1 VPEAEAKARRTAELP
16 FPTSPSV
23 LSPSPAPAD
32 SLSSLR
38 TYLSRLSSSL
48 PSSRTSTSTSTTSS
62 LSPPN
67 PQTRKS
73 RSRLKLLSTPPL
85 SLLTQLSERLSSEDW
100 MRLEYY
106 EKLDAIRLVSRITK
120 FFSTC
125 EGSDPLVT
133 EERREVVEGR
143 RREEELLR
151 AKAGEIIQ
159 EFLGKLEGEVKRS
172 ELSEAGLWI
181 ESHALRGMVM
191 DLEEGQFGKSVQ
203 TVFGSEWED
212 EKSDSK
218 VRNQRIQ
225 AIRSG
230 LASLLDSFER
240 LSSRGGG
247 ELAFKLVHSRFD
259 LSPIF
264 ETVIDYKRFR
274 QETAYNDLLKRQYGI
289 LLARLTPSPSGW
301 WEERDES
308 VIESEGRHLVEYLAR
323 TGSAGEARKIWEG
336 LERIRLE
343 KETDPLLLGDKVDD
357 EVERLKALTA
367 LVDGLIMERFYEDAN
382 SWTNELERLAKVV
395 ELDQD
400 QMERRFVRNA
410 HRILAKLASNQ
421 GRPAILDRLLKRLET
436 LPTTPSTRSTS
447 SSSLETFARRLRVK
461 SSRSDP
467 KSVQA
472 MFRSFQT
479 SEEWEAATKEDQ
491 ARVWSQV
498 VLAFTRVNNVEAA
511 VKTLQAIVESGLQ
524 PPLAAVNSIL
534 FGYARRGDVVTVD
547 SLFQQLVQGDF
558 VRSKPNVG
566 SWNALV
572 LVRTVMKDPSAAGRV
587 IEEMQGHGV
596 RPNRQTWTSLMSGLV
611 DAGQWRQAFEVYQ
624 YLEQHPSIEFRP
636 DTAVTNVV
644 LKACVLTATPANSV
658 LSLFRQ
664 LLLRGFRPNMMTYT
678 LVLQSLTSAGLMDLA
693 EELYLMM
700 DRPSSPSSSS
710 SSSDSPSPLPT
721 SMTPV
726 RPDQFIFSTLIAGY
740 LKRDEKEKARAC
752 LAEMRRRGI
761 EPSSITLAIVVG
773 ARLTERSTPMK
784 VKQMVAE
791 ARKLI
796 REDDSARVG
805 LASKRRSQASGKDR
819 KLVMGDEALA
829 IFAPIFRSAAKQGLT
844 GAALELLEE
853 VQSRRKSDVVPVELY
868 TMLMD
873 AFRRVDDQEVAADN
887 VKTVWDRVYESV
899 AERFVALKDS
909 SSPSSTTLPDRFT
922 SHFLTTS
929 RLNLRVDPAQS
940 SILCVPLTILLDSLA
955 RVERHHL
962 LGTIW
967 RALARQG
974 FSFDASN
981 WNTLAIYFARDMQ
994 LERAFWISENI
1005 LCRPHEDD
1013 SPVPSPAKFESDFSK
1028 VTWSSAVAR
1037 SPSRLSYLRQIER
1050 DQQRKQPLDLQSLL
1064 ASSPTSTPIDIS
1076 KTFDDALKIRTSTFW
1091 HPYATLLEALETSLE
1106 TLTLTGDI
1114 EVGENE
1120 VPASQVKEK
1129 LMADHPRTMQAIELW
1144 RTRGERKERE
1154 KERYLSVQGRS
1165 L

>member
-1 VPEAEAKARRTAELP
+1 
-16 FPTSPSV
+16 
-23 LSPSPAPAD
+23 
-32 SLSSLR
+32 
-38 TYLSRLSSSL
+38 
-48 PSSRTSTSTSTTSS
+48 
-62 LSPPN
+62 
-67 PQTRKS
+67 
-73 RSRLKLLSTPPL
+73 
-85 SLLTQLSERLSSEDW
+85 
-100 MRLEYY
+100 MLE
-106 EKLDAIRLVSRITK
+106 
-120 FFSTC
+120 
-125 EGSDPLVT
+125 G
-133 EERREVVEGR
+133 ERREEDF
-143 RREEELLR
+143 LR
-151 AKAGEIIQ
+151 VKAGELI
-159 EFLGKLEGEVKRS
+159 ETFLERLDGGGKRS

-181 ESHALRGMVM
+181 ESYSLRGMTTT
-191 DLEEGQFGKSVQ
+191 LFKEEEEEEEGKFRKAVE
-203 TVFGSEWED
+203 TVFGTGWED
-212 EKSDSK
+212 EKLDSK
-218 VRNQRIQ
+218 VRNQRVQ

-230 LASLLDSFER
+230 LASLFNSWER
-240 LSSRGGG
+240 LSTTGGGG
-247 ELAFKLVHSRFD
+247 ELSFKLVHELYD

-264 ETVIDYKRFR
+264 STVIDPKRHR
-274 QETAYNDLLKRQYGI
+274 QETAYNDLLKRQYGV
-289 LLARLTPSPSGW
+289 LLARLESSPSGW
-301 WEERDES
+301 WEEQDES
-308 VIESEGRHLVEYLAR
+308 VMESSGRHLVEFLAR
-323 TGSAGEARKIWEG
+323 SGSAGEARKIWEG
-336 LERIRLE
+336 LERLRLE
-343 KETDPLLLGDKVDD
+343 RETDPLVIQGEGTDD
-357 EVERLKALTA
+357 SIERLKALTS
-367 LVDGLIMERFYEDAN
+367 LVDGLIMEKFYEDAN
-382 SWTNELERLAKVV
+382 SLANDLERLAKVI
-395 ELDQD
+395 ELGQD
-400 QMERRFVRNA
+400 EEDRGIVLDAYRT
-410 HRILAKLASNQ
+410 LAKIASNQ
-421 GRPAILDRLLKRLET
+421 GRPTILDRLLKKIDT
-436 LPTTPSTRSTS
+436 LPSSTPPTKSTASP
-447 SSSLETFARRLRVK
+447 SLETFARRLRVK

-472 MFRSFQT
+472 MFRSLQN
-479 SEEWEAATKEDQ
+479 SEEWESATKEDQ

-498 VLAFTRVNNVEAA
+498 VLAFTRVNNVESA

-547 SLFQQLVQGDF
+547 SLYQQLVQGDF
-558 VRSKPNVG
+558 VRSKPDVG
-566 SWNALV
+566 SWNARV

-587 IEEMQGHGV
+587 IEEMQVNGI
-596 RPNRQTWTSLMSGLV
+596 RPNRQTWTTLMSGLV
-611 DAGQWRQAFEVYQ
+611 DAGQWRQAFEVYR

-636 DTAVTNVV
+636 DTATTNVV

-700 DRPSSPSSSS
+700 DRPSSSSS
-710 SSSDSPSPLPT
+710 SSSDSPSSLPT

-784 VKQMVAE
+784 VKQMIAE

-796 REDDSARVG
+796 REEDTARVG
-805 LASKRRSQASGKDR
+805 LASKRRTQASGKDR

-829 IFAPIFRSAAKQGLT
+829 IFAPIFRSAAKQGLA

-853 VQSRRKSDVVPVELY
+853 VQSRRKSESVPVELY

-873 AFRRVDDQEVAADN
+873 AFRRVDDQEMAADN

-899 AERFVALKDS
+899 AERFVTLKDS
-909 SSPSSTTLPDRFT
+909 SSLPSSATLPDQFT

-929 RLNLRVDPAQS
+929 RLDLRVDPAQS
-940 SILCVPLTILLDSLA
+940 SILCIPLTILLDSLA
-955 RVERHHL
+955 RVERHHF

-994 LERAFWISENI
+994 LERAFWIAEHI

-1013 SPVPSPAKFESDFSK
+1013 SPVTSPAKFESDFSK
-1028 VTWSSAVAR
+1028 VTRSSAVAR
-1037 SPSRLSYLRQIER
+1037 SPSRLSNLRQIER
-1050 DQQRKQPLDLQSLL
+1050 DQQRKQPLDLNSIL
-1064 ASSPTSTPIDIS
+1064 ASSPASTPIDIS
-1076 KTFDDALKIRTSTFW
+1076 KTFDGALKVRTSTFW

-1114 EVGENE
+1114 EVGEND
-1120 VPASQVKEK
+1120 VPATEVRDK

-1154 KERYLSVQGRS
+1154 RERYLSVQGRT